1 MDIFTKIGNK
11 VSSVASSAST
21 KVKDIADTTSI
32 NRQIAADEGRMNTL
46 FSEIGKI
53 YYNKNKNNP
62 TEEFQAAFN
71 EIAALEEKIANEKA
85 QLQALKKT
93 KTCTNCG
100 GEIPMGA
107 AFCANCGTKAPEDPV
122 APAPAAPQTKACTN
136 CGTEMP
142 ASAVFCPNCGTKA
155 PEDPVAP
162 APAVQETKTCPNCGK
177 VESATVTFCSNC
189 GCKVN

>member
-32 NRQIAADEGRMNTL
+32 NRQIAADEGKMNTL

-85 QLQALKKT
+85 RLQALKKT

-100 GEIPMGA
+100 GEIPAGA
-107 AFCANCGTKAPEDPV
+107 AFCANCGTKA
-122 APAPAAPQTKACTN
+122 AAN
-136 CGTEMP
+136 
-142 ASAVFCPNCGTKA
+142 
-155 PEDPVAP
+155 PVAP